1 MYQFYFSFWVLWCK
15 RKYNAI
21 AGSSRRIFKEVIR
34 QIWRICIVASIFIV
48 QRWIFPPLIIYSSI
62 ICGKKTREG
71 WKRVFN
77 DRRGVLSR
85 PGAVLRE
92 AALLLRVAEDGVQER
107 TVLDMKKITRDMRI
121 TFFLGVF
128 FYLFELGINHF
139 CKLTKK
145 SWFNINFSK

>member
-1 MYQFYFSFWVLWCK
+1 M
-15 RKYNAI
+15 
-21 AGSSRRIFKEVIR
+21 
-34 QIWRICIVASIFIV
+34 
-48 QRWIFPPLIIYSSI
+48 
-62 ICGKKTREG
+62 
-71 WKRVFN
+71 FN

-145 SWFNINFSK
+145 S